1 MRFQDIFLPIHL
13 VKKITLPLVFL
24 FFIIEF
30 CVERH
35 DDWFLLSVFSI
46 KFCQGKV
53 SDVTSIDRAF
63 VFLFFFVR
71 RNGVPF
77 PPSSSSFPVVLGVE
91 DIIIDFPNVK
101 RVSLVVLDVPDEKKE
116 TQR

>member
-1 MRFQDIFLPIHL
+1 M
-13 VKKITLPLVFL
+13 
-24 FFIIEF
+24 
-30 CVERH
+30 
-35 DDWFLLSVFSI
+35 
-46 KFCQGKV
+46 
-53 SDVTSIDRAF
+53 TSIDRAF

-71 RNGVPF
+71 RNVVPF
-77 PPSSSSFPVVLGVE
+77 PPSSSFPVLGVE